1 MNICENYPFYK
12 NLFKL
17 TKYHFLDNL
26 SLQLKIFKLMIE
38 QYIPVL
44 LVLAGALIIAGAIVY
59 SSGLF
64 GPQRPDSIKRS
75 TYESGMKPIGTT
87 SERMSVKY
95 YLVAML
101 FIIFDI
107 EVIFVYPW
115 AVEFKKLMGEFGS
128 GIFISMLI
136 FLVVLEIG
144 YLYVYKKGGFRW
156 D

>member
-1 MNICENYPFYK
+1 
-12 NLFKL
+12 
-17 TKYHFLDNL
+17 
-26 SLQLKIFKLMIE
+26 MIE
-38 QYIPVL
+38 QYIPVF
-44 LVLAGALIIAGAIVY
+44 LVLAGALTIAVAIVY

-64 GPQRPDSIKRS
+64 GPQRPDKSKTS
-75 TYESGMKPIGTT
+75 TYESGMQPVGTT
-87 SERMSVKY
+87 NDRISVKY

-101 FIIFDI
+101 FIIFDL

-115 AVEFKKLMGEFGS
+115 AVEFRKLYGEFGIS
-128 GIFISMLI
+128 IFISMLI